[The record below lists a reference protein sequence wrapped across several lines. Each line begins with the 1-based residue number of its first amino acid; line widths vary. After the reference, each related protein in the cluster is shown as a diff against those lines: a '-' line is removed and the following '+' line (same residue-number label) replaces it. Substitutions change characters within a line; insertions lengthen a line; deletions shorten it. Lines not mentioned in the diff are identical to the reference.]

1 MRVRTLQLVQLPLI
15 LLDLLLYVLL
25 IILYIDELGAHL
37 GHHLAVP
44 KGARGRGALDSS
56 TRVHCLLEDHKG
68 LSRV

>member
-44 KGARGRGALDSS
+44 
-56 TRVHCLLEDHKG
+56 
-68 LSRV
+68 